1 MKKIVVPDVIKIAVM
16 RAIQEFW
23 KDNEGVLVWPRN
35 SILIT
40 NAACEAFAKAMSENP
55 IVPTDAQ
62 IEQIHRESNPTSG
75 PSIGK
80 HWENRNWLIEWQR
93 IMFKNHE
100 PEAPESIKDLR
111 KMMADYFNHSSGP
124 SYPDD
129 LLVEAYRRGLAY
141 AKRPAP

>member
-1 MKKIVVPDVIKIAVM
+1 MKKIVVPEEMLSAAHQVKITIAC
-16 RAIQEFW
+16 RAARCLQNRRIRTA
-23 KDNEGVLVWPRN
+23 L
-35 SILIT
+35 
-40 NAACEAFAKAMSENP
+40 AENP